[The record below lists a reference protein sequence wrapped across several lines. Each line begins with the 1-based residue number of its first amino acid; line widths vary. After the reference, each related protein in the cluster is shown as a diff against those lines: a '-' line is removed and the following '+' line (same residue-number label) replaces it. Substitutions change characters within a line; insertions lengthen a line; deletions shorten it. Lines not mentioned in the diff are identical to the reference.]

1 MSPRDA
7 FTKLYRFYRWLRLWA
22 YQLSQRVHPSNY
34 RMILAILIGITSGF
48 MAVGV
53 KVSVHFLERW
63 LEQQDVQSGH
73 YAYVAFP
80 VIGIVLTWFFIRWV
94 LRKKL
99 NTSLTELIYAIYAKR
114 INLPGYQ
121 MYAHAISSVFTVGFG
136 GSAGLE
142 APIVLTSSAIGN
154 NLAGFM
160 RAGRSKRILFMACG
174 TAAGMAAIF
183 NTPVAGVIFAFEV
196 LMLDLAV
203 NAFIPLLISAA
214 SGAVIGR
221 MLYPGQIIAF
231 QTEGWTP
238 QAIPLYALL
247 GIFCG
252 LLSVFFIRFYLRRM
266 QCFERR
272 SQQNRTSMFVAGAL
286 LLGLLIYLMPPLYGE
301 GYSVVNDLLKG
312 QYSSLLNHTYFY
324 HLSDNIWFLL
334 IFTSLLIFAKALTTS
349 LTLGIGGHGG
359 IFAPTMFMGALLG
372 FVFAHSLNTLG
383 LVSLSEANFIAVAMA
398 GALSGVIKAPLTG
411 IFLIAEIT
419 GGYSLIV
426 PLMIVSAVAYF
437 VAYFFEPHS
446 IFTKELANKG
456 MWVPPHE
463 RDKHILKNMKLE
475 DLVETN
481 FHVLHPNQTLG
492 ELVKVIAKSRRNLF
506 PVVDMDGYFLGII
519 LLDDVRNRMFN
530 REEYQQVYV
539 RDFMHMP
546 QTTADINDPMDTVME
561 KFDYY
566 NIWNIP
572 VLKSGR
578 YIGFVSKSSVFN
590 QYRDLL
596 RNQSEG
602 I

>member
-1 MSPRDA
+1 MSPKEA
-7 FTKLYRFYRWLRLWA
+7 FTKLYRLYRRMRLWA
-22 YQLSQRVHPSNY
+22 YQLGQRVHPSNY
-34 RMILAILIGITSGF
+34 RMVLAILIGIVSGL
-48 MAVGV
+48 MAVGLKAAV
-53 KVSVHFLERW
+53 RFLEQW
-63 LEQQDVQSGH
+63 LERQDVQSGH

-80 VIGIVLTWFFIRWV
+80 IIGIALTWVFVRWI

-114 INLPGYQ
+114 VNLPGYE
-121 MYAHAISSVFTVGFG
+121 MYAHAVSSALTVGFG

-142 APIVLTSSAIGN
+142 APIVRTSSAIGS
-154 NLAGFM
+154 NLAGFI
-160 RAGRSKRILFMACG
+160 RAGRGKRILFMACG

-221 MLYPGQIIAF
+221 LLYPGQIISF
-231 QTEGWTP
+231 QTEGWAP

-247 GIFCG
+247 GILCG

-272 SQQNRTSMFVAGAL
+272 SKQSRVGLFLLGAL
-286 LLGLLIYLMPPLYGE
+286 LLGLLIFLMPPLYGE
-301 GYSVVNDLLKG
+301 GYSVVNYLLEG
-312 QYSSLLNHTYFY
+312 HYASLLNHSYFY
-324 HLSDNIWFLL
+324 HLADNTWFLL
-334 IFTSLLIFAKALTTS
+334 FFAALLILAKALTTS

-359 IFAPTMFMGALLG
+359 IFAPSMFMGAMLG
-372 FVFAHSLNTLG
+372 FVFAHTLNTLG

-398 GALSGVIKAPLTG
+398 GILSGIIKAPLTG

-426 PLMIVSAVAYF
+426 PLMIVSAVSYF

-456 MWVPPHE
+456 LWVPPHE
-463 RDKHILKNMKLE
+463 RDKHILKHMNLE
-475 DLVETN
+475 ELVETN
-481 FHVLHPNQTLG
+481 FHILHPNQTLG
-492 ELVKVIAKSRRNLF
+492 ELVQIIAKSRRNLF
-506 PVVDMDGYFLGII
+506 PVVDQDGYFLGIV
-519 LLDDVRNRMFN
+519 LLDDVRERMFN
-530 REEYQQVYV
+530 VEEYDQLHV

-546 QTTADINDPMDTVME
+546 QTTADISDPMDTVME

-578 YIGFVSKSSVFN
+578 YMGFVSKSSVFN
-590 QYRDLL
+590 RYRELL
-596 RNQSEG
+596 KKQSEG
-602 I
+602 M